1 MLGEKILQ
9 LRKARGMTQSEL
21 AGGRL
26 TKGMLS
32 QIENGKAAPSMAT
45 LEYLAERLGC
55 EVADLVDKKK
65 DYTGLL
71 SEIEVLKTEGN
82 YESIDQTLKDIL
94 PEQMEDDIALA
105 KLYTLYAEA
114 GYKLKRKDRKKYVDM
129 AASFYQANALYVNSA
144 ETLWAYHQYCRDEW
158 LDWEESY
165 QILTRIR
172 KEYTGNGLEDNIVFQ
187 LKLLLD
193 EAIDLLALEEYSIAN
208 IKLMDAI
215 ELANKTN
222 VYYEMDSIYRIAANE
237 ALRNNDG
244 EEYLRLINKS
254 EQYAVFAENE
264 ASIKV
269 MPLLRAMHHNMI
281 EHDHAKA
288 LVELEQ
294 YSDEEVFLEPL
305 FQLEMGRTFYGLGKP
320 EEAIKYLI
328 QVKMVDYIIHPI
340 DIAMLQTAE
349 IYLALCY
356 EKLGRQ
362 EDAIEAINQA
372 EKKLSVMPKS
382 IYYQYAREVKE
393 SLTGEKGTDD

>member
-1 MLGEKILQ
+1 
-9 LRKARGMTQSEL
+9 
-21 AGGRL
+21 
-26 TKGMLS
+26 
-32 QIENGKAAPSMAT
+32 
-45 LEYLAERLGC
+45 
-55 EVADLVDKKK
+55 
-65 DYTGLL
+65 
-71 SEIEVLKTEGN
+71 
-82 YESIDQTLKDIL
+82 
-94 PEQMEDDIALA
+94 
-105 KLYTLYAEA
+105 
-114 GYKLKRKDRKKYVDM
+114 
-129 AASFYQANALYVNSA
+129 
-144 ETLWAYHQYCRDEW
+144 
-158 LDWEESY
+158 
-165 QILTRIR
+165 
-172 KEYTGNGLEDNIVFQ
+172 
-187 LKLLLD
+187 
-193 EAIDLLALEEYSIAN
+193 
-208 IKLMDAI
+208 MDAI